1 MAAVM
6 KKIFKILLGSA
17 AALVLIVGIYA
28 AYVFLSYDRLD
39 DCLNLEVK
47 GSTGKTAGTE
57 KEYKILTYNIGFGA
71 YEQDY
76 SFFMDGGK
84 ESRAFS
90 PERLESN
97 MKNIGD
103 FLEGCG
109 ADFYLIQETDENATR
124 TYHFNEREYLTS
136 RMSEYVSVW
145 AQNWDS
151 AYLFYPVTKPHG
163 KTVSGILT
171 FSEYDINEALRRSLP
186 VETGAVKIADLDRC
200 YSVSRIAVDNGRE
213 LLLYNVHLSAYTS
226 DGSIAVDQIEMLTED
241 MKSEYEKG
249 NYVVCGGDFNKDLLG
264 NSSEVFGVSG
274 EDYTWD
280 QPFPFEILSGTG
292 LSLVTPD
299 AESDPVPS
307 TRITDKPYHEGQYVV
322 LIDGFI
328 VSDNVEVILTGV
340 VNQEF
345 EYSGHNAV
353 TMVFKLKE

>member
-1 MAAVM
+1 MASGTKKAL
-6 KKIFKILLGSA
+6 KIFLGTA
-17 AALVLIVGIYA
+17 AAAILIVLIYA

-39 DCLNLEVK
+39 DWLVPGVE
-47 GSTGKTAGTE
+47 GSTGQTAETE
-57 KEYKILTYNIGFGA
+57 KEYKILTFNIGFGA

-90 PERLESN
+90 PERLENN
-97 MKNIGD
+97 MGKIGD
-103 FLEGCG
+103 FLKDFNG
-109 ADFYLIQETDENATR
+109 DFYLIQETDENATR

-136 RMSEYVSVW
+136 RMTGYASVW

-163 KTVSGILT
+163 KTVTGILT
-171 FSEYDINEALRRSLP
+171 FSKYDVSDTLRRSLP
-186 VETGAVKIADLDRC
+186 VETGPMKIVDLDRC
-200 YSVSRIAVDNGRE
+200 YSISRIPVDNGKE
-213 LLLYNVHLSAYTS
+213 LVLYNVHLSAYTS
-226 DGSIAVDQIEMLTED
+226 DGTIAVEQIKMLTED

-264 NSSEVFGVSG
+264 NSAEIFGVSG
-274 EDYTWD
+274 EEYTWD
-280 QPFPFEILSGTG
+280 QPFPFEILSGTE
-292 LSLVTPD
+292 LSLITPD
-299 AESDPVPS
+299 TESDPVPT

-328 VSDNVEVILTGV
+328 VSDNVEVILNYV

-345 EYSGHNAV
+345 AYSDHNPV
-353 TMVFKLKE
+353 TMTFKLKE